1 MEERRSRRRGG
12 FVWPLILI
20 TLGVMFLL
28 SNLGMVNWNVW
39 DAIWR
44 LWPVLLVAIGLDIL
58 FGRRSAIGA
67 LIVVALVV
75 ALIGGVIWYVTTQSP
90 VVTGQALTT
99 DRIVQERADAS
110 SADIQINFG
119 VGQLRLGALKD
130 SGNLIEGTVVR
141 GPGETVLRDWTVEG
155 GVARFRLHSQ
165 GVPFDPWPWGGR
177 GNDRLWNLN
186 LSPSVPMELD
196 ISTGVGQSTI
206 DLSELQVTGLKVS
219 SGVGETTVTLPGR
232 GRLSAK
238 VSGGIGKLTVIV
250 PQGMA
255 ARIDASAGLGG
266 LNIAPGRFVRQGG
279 DYVSAN
285 YATAEDRVDL
295 DVSGGVGEV
304 TVK

>member
-1 MEERRSRRRGG
+1 MEERHHRRQGG

-28 SNLGMVNWNVW
+28 SNLGMLNWNVW

-44 LWPVLLVAIGLDIL
+44 LWPVLLIAIGLDIL

-67 LIVVALVV
+67 LISLALVV
-75 ALIGGVIWYVTTQSP
+75 ALIGGVIWFVTTQAP

-110 SADIQINFG
+110 IADVQINFG
-119 VGQLRLGALKD
+119 TGQLRLGALKD
-130 SGNLIEGTVVR
+130 SGNLVEGTVVR
-141 GPGETVLRDWTVEG
+141 GPGETVLRDWTLEG
-155 GVARFRLHSQ
+155 GMARFRLHSQ

-177 GNDRLWNLN
+177 GNERMWDLN
-186 LSPSVPMELD
+186 LSPSVPMQLN
-196 ISTGVGQSTI
+196 ISAGVGQSTI
-206 DLSELQVTGLKVS
+206 DLSELQLTGLKVS
-219 SGVGETTVTLPGR
+219 SGVGETTVTLPAR

-266 LNIAPGRFVRQGG
+266 LDIASGRFVRQGG
-279 DYVSAN
+279 DYVSAD
-285 YATAEDRVDL
+285 YATAQDRIDL
-295 DVSGGVGEV
+295 DVSGGIGQVIV
-304 TVK
+304 R